1 MSRSLSLAAAPPPRA
16 PSSVPRAAD
25 LFLAGVG
32 SVGQALLQQ
41 VADLPEGGPRLRVIG
56 ACTTRHSFWKTSG
69 LASPEAAGA
78 LLREGPPPDW
88 SRLFMRLGQPAH
100 VPRVFVDATGSKAVP
115 RFYEPLLR
123 AGVSVVTPSKLAN
136 TQGQDDF
143 DRLQAATHA
152 AGASYRYETT
162 VGAGLPVVQTVH
174 NLVATGDR
182 IHSIRGAV
190 SGTLTFVFDRL
201 RQGALLSEA
210 VREAAAQGYAEPD
223 VRDDLSGEDV
233 ARKFLILART
243 AGLSLERA
251 DIEVESLVPEALCT
265 ASTAAFLRA
274 LPQVDASWQERVAK
288 AQADDVVLQ
297 YTGSLSEDGVRVGV
311 QRVPAEAPLGR
322 LRGTDNLIEIYS
334 DRYATSPIV
343 VQGPG
348 AGPAVTAAGVLA
360 DVLAAAAH
368 VDRVPAS

>member
-1 MSRSLSLAAAPPPRA
+1 MSRPLSLAAAPPRA

-41 VADLPEGGPRLRVIG
+41 VAALPEGGPRLRVIG

-78 LLREGPPPDW
+78 LRDGPPPDW
-88 SRLFMRLGQPAH
+88 SRLLVRLAQPAH
-100 VPRVFVDATGSKAVP
+100 VPRVFIDATGSKAVP
-115 RFYEPLLR
+115 RFYERLLQ
-123 AGVSVVTPSKLAN
+123 AGVSVVTPSKIAN

-143 DRLQAATHA
+143 DRLQAAAHA
-152 AGASYRYETT
+152 SAGSYRYETT
-162 VGAGLPVVQTVH
+162 VGAGLPVVQTVR

-182 IHSIRGAV
+182 IRSIRGAV

-210 VREAAAQGYAEPD
+210 VHEAAAQGYAEPD

-243 AGLSLERA
+243 AGFSLERA
-251 DIEVESLVPEALCT
+251 DLEVESLVPEALRT
-265 ASTAAFLRA
+265 ASAEAFLSC
-274 LPQVDASWQERVAK
+274 LSQVDARWQERVAE
-288 AQADDVVLQ
+288 AQGEGRVLQ
-297 YTGSLSEDGVRVGV
+297 YAGTFSEDGVRVGV

-322 LRGTDNLIEIYS
+322 LQGTDNLIEIYS

-360 DVLAAAAH
+360 DVLTVAAAH
-368 VDRVPAS
+368 VDRPPAS